1 MKDIGISFK
10 EARETIGISK
20 EEVCNDL
27 GITEAQLNNLED
39 GNANAFKDIFFLK
52 ETIIKYSKYLNL
64 DIDKIMNEFNDF
76 VFDFTS
82 KIPVKEIE
90 QRVVEIKEE
99 EKENE
104 PKKIISPYTKTKQKR
119 DKNKSKI
126 YLVYL
131 FSIIIVITI
140 VFLVIALV
148 TSGFKDESIIV
159 NLKEVLI

>member
-1 MKDIGISFK
+1 MKEIGISFK
-10 EARETIGISK
+10 EARESIGISK
-20 EEVCNDL
+20 KEVCSDL
-27 GITEAQLNNLED
+27 GLTEAQLDNLED

-52 ETIIKYSKYLNL
+52 ETVMKYSKYLNL
-64 DIDKIMNEFNDF
+64 DTDKIMGEFNDF

-90 QRVVEIKEE
+90 QRVIEIKEE

-104 PKKIISPYTKTKQKR
+104 PKKIVSPYTKTKPKK
-119 DKNKSKI
+119 DKNKKKI
-126 YLVYL
+126 YLIYI

-140 VFLVIALV
+140 ILLVVALV
-148 TSGFKDESIIV
+148 SSGLKDENIII